1 MPKKIIYVAEDD
13 ISIRQLYEYA
23 FDSREFEVL
32 GFETAE
38 ELLSAADSAKPDVII
53 MDLMLPKMDGLAAI
67 NLLKSSPGK
76 KDIPIIIISAN
87 GAETTKV
94 RGFNSGADDYLEK
107 PFGVLEL
114 AARVKRLIK
123 RNEEKPQNLF
133 VFRDLRVDSSR
144 HVVTLKG
151 AQIDLTPKEFD
162 ILRLLAE
169 RKGLVVSRDEIFDTV
184 WGENYFSET
193 RTLDIHV
200 QRIREKLKEA
210 SGEEYVRTV
219 RGVGYILK

>member
-23 FDSREFEVL
+23 FDNREFEVM

-38 ELLSAADSAKPDVII
+38 ELLDACEAVKPDVII

-67 NLLKSSPGK
+67 NLLKSSRDK

-94 RGFNSGADDYLEK
+94 KGFNSGADDYLEK

-123 RNEEKPQNLF
+123 RGEEKPQNLF
-133 VFRDLRVDSSR
+133 AFRDLRVDASR
-144 HVVTLKG
+144 HVVTVKG
-151 AQIDLTPKEFD
+151 AEIDLTPKEFD

-169 RKGLVVSRDEIFDTV
+169 RKGLVVSRDEIFDVV
-184 WGENYFSET
+184 WGENYFTET